1 MEEKNLIELLEQ
13 GESAELECKAAKGGL
28 PKDVWETYSAFAN
41 TDGGIILLGVKQEGY
56 EFSPIEIDAPKV
68 AKEFWDGINNVQ
80 RISENILTNRN
91 VQLVT
96 LNGKQVVYIYVPRAS
111 RNQRPIYIGHNPMV
125 GTYRRN
131 YEGDYKCPPDEVK
144 RMLADQQDSQDYRVL
159 LNFGIN
165 DLNLESVKSYRRRF
179 ASLKPDHP
187 WNDLELNDFLYRIGA
202 WGRNRE
208 TNQDGLTL
216 AGLVMFGEERS
227 IVDLLPQYFLEYRE
241 ITSEITGQRWND
253 RITSADGTWSG
264 NIYDFYFKVI
274 HRLTSD
280 LNIPFQLNEGLF
292 RTDDTRVH
300 AALREA
306 LVNTLAHADYYGD
319 RGIVIEKE
327 KTFFRFSNPGTLRI
341 SIEQARQGGISDPR
355 NANVFKMFM
364 QLGLGER
371 AGSGIENIH
380 LAWKEQHWKHPD
392 LVEEYQPERIIL
404 TLTTQSLLPNESI
417 QFLQTVLK
425 SVYDELTNDEVLA
438 LVTAHQE
445 EKVTN
450 QRLQTLM
457 DKHSPDINKVLS
469 GLVEKQLLQ
478 TSGQGRGTKYELSEK
493 FYKQASS
500 INFGGNT
507 KDPGGNEYD
516 LGGNIEDPG
525 GNDHDIRDNSNENE
539 ETSQGKKENADEK
552 LLAVAEE
559 ARRKKRLNKKAMEQ
573 IILELCSIQPLALKE
588 LASLL
593 NRSVDTLRKE
603 YMNRLVE
610 SGTLELLYPES
621 VSHPQQAYKTSKC
634 DM

>member
-1 MEEKNLIELLEQ
+1 
-13 GESAELECKAAKGGL
+13 
-28 PKDVWETYSAFAN
+28 
-41 TDGGIILLGVKQEGY
+41 
-56 EFSPIEIDAPKV
+56 
-68 AKEFWDGINNVQ
+68 
-80 RISENILTNRN
+80 
-91 VQLVT
+91 
-96 LNGKQVVYIYVPRAS
+96 
-111 RNQRPIYIGHNPMV
+111 
-125 GTYRRN
+125 
-131 YEGDYKCPPDEVK
+131 
-144 RMLADQQDSQDYRVL
+144 
-159 LNFGIN
+159 
-165 DLNLESVKSYRRRF
+165 
-179 ASLKPDHP
+179 
-187 WNDLELNDFLYRIGA
+187 
-202 WGRNRE
+202 
-208 TNQDGLTL
+208 
-216 AGLVMFGEERS
+216 MFGEERS

-241 ITSEITGQRWND
+241 ITSEITGQRWSD

-341 SIEQARQGGISDPR
+341 SIAQARQGGISDPR

-500 INFGGNT
+500 INFR
-507 KDPGGNEYD
+507 GNEND
-516 LGGNIEDPG
+516 LGGNIENPG
-525 GNDHDIRDNSNENE
+525 GNENDLGGNIENPGGNENDLRDNSNE
-539 ETSQGKKENADEK
+539 ETSQDRKEDVEDK
-552 LLAVAEE
+552 LLAIAEE
-559 ARRKKRLNKKAMEQ
+559 ARRKKRINKKAMEQ
-573 IILELCSIQPLALKE
+573 IILALCSIKPLALKE

-610 SGTLELLYPES
+610 EGELELLYPES
-621 VSHPQQAYKTSKC
+621 ISHPQQAYKTSKRN
-634 DM
+634 M

>member
-1 MEEKNLIELLEQ
+1 MEEKKLIELLEQ

-41 TDGGIILLGVKQEGY
+41 TDGGIILLGVKQEGN
-56 EFSPIEIDAPKV
+56 EFTPIEIDAQKV
-68 AKEFWDGINNVQ
+68 AKEFWDSINNVQ
-80 RISENILTNRN
+80 RISENILMNRN
-91 VQLVT
+91 VQIVT

-144 RMLADQQDSQDYRVL
+144 RMLADQQDSQDYRVIP
-159 LNFGIN
+159 NFGID

-187 WNDLELNDFLYRIGA
+187 WNDLELNEFLYRIGA

-208 TNQDGLTL
+208 TNQEGLTL

-241 ITSEITGQRWND
+241 VTSEISGQRWSD
-253 RITSADGTWSG
+253 RITSVDGTWSG
-264 NIYDFYFKVI
+264 NIYDFYFKII

-280 LNIPFQLNEGLF
+280 LNIPFQLNEGLL

-327 KTFFRFSNPGTLRI
+327 KTLFRFSNPGTLRI
-341 SIEQARQGGISDPR
+341 SIEQARKGGISDPR

-380 LAWKEQHWKHPD
+380 LAWKEQHWKYPD
-392 LVEEYQPERIIL
+392 LMEEYQPERTIL

-417 QFLQTVLK
+417 QFLQRVLK
-425 SVYDELTNDEVLA
+425 SAYDDLINDEVLA

-445 EKVTN
+445 KKVTN
-450 QRLQTLM
+450 QRLQTLI
-457 DKHSPDINKVLS
+457 DKHSPGISKVLS
-469 GLVEKQLLQ
+469 GLVEKKLLLA
-478 TSGQGRGTKYELSEK
+478 SGQRRGTKYELSEQ
-493 FYKQASS
+493 FY
-500 INFGGNT
+500 N
-507 KDPGGNEYD
+507 
-516 LGGNIEDPG
+516 LGD
-525 GNDHDIRDNSNENE
+525 NDQNLGDNDQNLGDND
-539 ETSQGKKENADEK
+539 QNLGD
-552 LLAVAEE
+552 
-559 ARRKKRLNKKAMEQ
+559 
-573 IILELCSIQPLALKE
+573 
-588 LASLL
+588 
-593 NRSVDTLRKE
+593 
-603 YMNRLVE
+603 
-610 SGTLELLYPES
+610 
-621 VSHPQQAYKTSKC
+621 
-634 DM
+634 